1 LNLKNPGQVLNK
13 GSAQPQKHRKCDGQS
28 LVYNNFL
35 EDQKVDL
42 AGATQQNEQW
52 LLTQRL

>member
-42 AGATQQNEQW
+42 AGATQQNEQ
-52 LLTQRL
+52 